1 MVLCSVQIKEN
12 RMKSCKQEV
21 DGVVVESTILGLSV
35 GIIWILVNSNS
46 S

>member
-1 MVLCSVQIKEN
+1 MVLCSGQIKEN

-21 DGVVVESTILGLSV
+21 SGVVVESTTLGLCV
-35 GIIWILVNSNS
+35 GIIWSLVNSNS